1 MNQIVDL
8 EKKVSEAEH
17 ALLRSK
23 YEMGVAHQAE
33 MDRIK
38 TTVRIVFCVLLVVFL
53 PGRKKSF
60 ATQICLRSSLFDCFF
75 CCRSGTKDETALFD
89 MTHKFQKAELEAET
103 LKIKTDSLKQ
113 KVRCCCSS
121 CSQ

>member
-1 MNQIVDL
+1 MHSFVSPQSYMNQIVDL

-38 TTVRIVFCVLLVVFL
+38 TTVRMSAFL
-53 PGRKKSF
+53 FACFLCAFGCFFAGEKKSF
-60 ATQICLRSSLFDCFF
+60 VAQFDLPAVIFIRLFFLLSVWHEG
-75 CCRSGTKDETALFD
+75 RNR
-89 MTHKFQKAELEAET
+89 
-103 LKIKTDSLKQ
+103 I
-113 KVRCCCSS
+113 V
-121 CSQ
+121 